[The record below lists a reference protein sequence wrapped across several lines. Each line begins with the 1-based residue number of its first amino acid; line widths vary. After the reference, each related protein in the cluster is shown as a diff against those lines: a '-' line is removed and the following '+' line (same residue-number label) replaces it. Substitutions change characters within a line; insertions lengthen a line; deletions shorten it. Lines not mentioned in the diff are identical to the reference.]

1 MISIMRRKQILQ
13 RTLSVIFAIVL
24 WQLAAGLL
32 DQRLL
37 LASPIEVASRL
48 GNLTAEPGFW
58 RTIGFSLSRIV
69 LGFFSGLILGTAA
82 AFLSYR
88 FKWVEILLWPY
99 VTLVKTVPVAS
110 FIVISLVWLKAEN
123 LSIFISFL
131 MVFPL
136 VYFNILQGMR
146 AVDIKQ
152 LQMLRLFRV
161 PFTRRLRYV
170 YFPQL
175 KPFIFSACSAALGI
189 AWKSGVAAEIIG
201 IPTGS
206 IGEQLYEAKAYLS
219 TPDLFA
225 WTIVIVVLSVA
236 FEKLFL
242 ALLKMIFAKS
252 EKQ

>member
-13 RTLSVIFAIVL
+13 RILSVIIALTV
-24 WQLAAGLL
+24 WQLAAGFL
-32 DQRLL
+32 DQSLL
-37 LASPIEVASRL
+37 LASPVEVISRL
-48 GNLTAEPGFW
+48 GRIIAGPGFW
-58 RTIGFSLSRIV
+58 HIIGFSFLRIV
-69 LGFFSGLILGTAA
+69 IGFFSGLTVGILAA
-82 AFLSYR
+82 LLSYR
-88 FKWVEILLWPY
+88 FKWIEILLWPY
-99 VTLVKTVPVAS
+99 VTVVKTVPVAS
-110 FIVISLVWLKAEN
+110 FILLSLVWLKASN
-123 LSIFISFL
+123 LSAFISFL
-131 MVFPL
+131 MVFPV

-146 AVDIKQ
+146 SVDIKQ

-175 KPFIFSACSAALGI
+175 KPFIFSACSTALGI
-189 AWKSGVAAEIIG
+189 AWKSGTAAEIIG

-225 WTIVIVVLSVA
+225 WTAVIVILSVA

-242 ALLKMIFAKS
+242 ALLKIIFARL